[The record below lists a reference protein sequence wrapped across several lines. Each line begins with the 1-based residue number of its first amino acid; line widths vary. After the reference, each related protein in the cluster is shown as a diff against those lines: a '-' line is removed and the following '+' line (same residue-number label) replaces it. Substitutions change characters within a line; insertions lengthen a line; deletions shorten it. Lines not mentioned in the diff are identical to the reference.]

1 MNSKWLGIIIVVL
14 ISCSPTKQASEI
26 KVAEK
31 SNINYLNGNWQLQM
45 LFASD
50 NKWIKIPFISIDV
63 SNKTFT
69 GNSGCNAIRGKL
81 IINNSYLAFDKN
93 MISTKIACVDARGN
107 NDENSFLSALLKI
120 NKFFINKDE
129 LELGQGEIVIMK
141 FKRI

>member
-1 MNSKWLGIIIVVL
+1 MKGKWLAIITMVL

-26 KVAEK
+26 KVAEN
-31 SNINYLNGNWQLQM
+31 SNTSYLNGNWQLQM

-50 NKWIKIPFISIDV
+50 NKWIKIPYISIDV
-63 SNKTFT
+63 NNKTFT

-81 IINNSYLAFDKN
+81 IINKSYLAFDKN
-93 MISTKIACVDARGN
+93 IISTKMACVDARGN

-120 NKFFINKDE
+120 NKFSINKDE

-141 FKRI
+141 FKRN

>member
-1 MNSKWLGIIIVVL
+1 MKSKWLGIIILVL
-14 ISCSPTKQASEI
+14 ISCSRTKQTSEI

-31 SNINYLNGNWQLQM
+31 SNTIYLNGNWQLQM

-50 NKWIKIPFISIDV
+50 NKWIKIPFIYIDV
-63 SNKTFT
+63 NNKTFT
-69 GNSGCNAIRGKL
+69 GNSGCNTISGKL
-81 IINNSYLAFDKN
+81 IINKSYLAFDKN
-93 MISTKIACVDARGN
+93 MISTEMACVDARSN

-120 NKFFINKDE
+120 NKFFINNDE